1 MTHDLREAPYLDEE
15 DILTL
20 NFIRASGVY
29 VYRRHYRTGLR
40 SHIMEVLRAEGVE
53 NETTGL
59 MINEVRSYPRAEP
72 VKMLRIFRTRFQ
84 TIKDAMEEL
93 RRVKIIQSYLS
104 PDHIA
109 RSEEFLVD
117 YIRHGNR
124 DILLC
129 GLQDY
134 VDGEILKPW
143 DQLARVNL
151 LSLFSDMGLDRKQ
164 DAILDLERWIDGVR
178 EKADSFVMRLKQM
191 ILKAGYV
198 PDLAGVGNLILTPSG
213 HIKLVDINNI
223 SRVLFHGP
231 IPLDDRGYPVCDKSI
246 RVMWLIEQKLA
257 AKSPREA
264 DPIYGPFL
272 NPKRLKAVKVLEEAF
287 QGSI

>member
-1 MTHDLREAPYLDEE
+1 MTDDLREMPCLDEE
-15 DILTL
+15 DILAL

-40 SHIMEVLRAEGVE
+40 SHIMEVLRAEDVE
-53 NETTGL
+53 NETTGM

-84 TIKDAMEEL
+84 MIKEAMEEL
-93 RRVKIIQSYLS
+93 RRVRIIQSYLS

-117 YIRHGNR
+117 YIRNGNR
-124 DILLC
+124 DVLLC
-129 GLQDY
+129 GLQEY
-134 VDGEILKPW
+134 VKGEILEPW
-143 DQLARVNL
+143 GQVERHDL
-151 LSLFSDMGLDRKQ
+151 LSLFYDMGLDRKQ
-164 DAILDLERWIDGVR
+164 DAILNPQRWIDGVR

-198 PDLAGVGNLILTPSG
+198 PDLAGVGNLILAPSG
-213 HIKLVDINNI
+213 HIRLVDINNV

-231 IPLDDRGYPVCDKSI
+231 IHLDDRGYPVCDKSI
-246 RVMWLIEQKLA
+246 KVMWLIEQKLA
-257 AKSPREA
+257 GKSPREN

-272 NPKRLKAVKVLEEAF
+272 DPKRLKEVKMLEEAF
-287 QGSI
+287 QRSI